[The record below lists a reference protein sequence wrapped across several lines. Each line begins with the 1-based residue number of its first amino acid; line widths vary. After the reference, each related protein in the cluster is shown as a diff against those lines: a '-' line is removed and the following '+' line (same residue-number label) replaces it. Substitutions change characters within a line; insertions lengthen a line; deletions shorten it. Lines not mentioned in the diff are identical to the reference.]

1 MKFKKK
7 YHNLLVW
14 QKAHKFAIQIY
25 QITKKFPKEEIY
37 GLISQMRRAAY
48 SVPANIV
55 EGQARKSKKELLHFL
70 NIAAA
75 SLSEVEYYLELSK
88 DLKYISLKE
97 YKKLEALRSEVGFLL
112 HRFQL
117 NL

>member
-7 YHNLLVW
+7 YHNLIVW
-14 QKAHKFAIQIY
+14 QKAHHFAVNIY

-37 GLISQMRRAAY
+37 CLTSQMRRASY

-55 EGQARKSKKELLHFL
+55 EGQARKSKKELSRFL
-70 NIAAA
+70 NIAAS

-88 DLKYISLKE
+88 DLKYITLKE
-97 YKKLEALRSEVGFLL
+97 YKKIEEQRAEVGFLL
-112 HRFQL
+112 YRFIIKI
-117 NL
+117 